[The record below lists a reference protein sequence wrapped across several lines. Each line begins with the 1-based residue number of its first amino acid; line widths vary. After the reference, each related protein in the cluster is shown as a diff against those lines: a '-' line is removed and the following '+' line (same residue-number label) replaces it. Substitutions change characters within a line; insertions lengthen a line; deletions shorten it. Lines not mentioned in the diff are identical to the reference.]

1 MSSPLVTIEANSSVE
16 AAADIIIQ
24 STAFA
29 SCNGY
34 GNRPLGII
42 TPTNFTAYLKEN
54 LNMDDVIMQE
64 YCSPYSTILWY
75 VKIFVAKGKQKNDLQ
90 Y

>member
-64 YCSPYSTILWY
+64 YCKNIARILQ
-75 VKIFVAKGKQKNDLQ
+75 FL
-90 Y
+90 